1 MERVT
6 LPQLYEKRRRG
17 VYAGV
22 TDLNDRTMKESM
34 SDSLFLSIK

>member
-6 LPQLYEKRRRG
+6 LPQLYEKRRG
-17 VYAGV
+17 VFAGV
-22 TDLNDRTMKESM
+22 TDLNDRTMKEST